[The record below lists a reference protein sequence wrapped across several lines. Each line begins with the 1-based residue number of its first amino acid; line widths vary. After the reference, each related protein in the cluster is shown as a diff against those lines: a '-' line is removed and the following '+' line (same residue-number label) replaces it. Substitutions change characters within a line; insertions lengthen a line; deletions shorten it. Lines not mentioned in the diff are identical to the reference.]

1 MGALFQ
7 DRPFAADCTQVQEA
21 ADGLFSWVL
30 GCSVP
35 PGAPPCC
42 NVFATVLQRFCN
54 GPTGSGKILI
64 VDLLYNDFRAL
75 QSGTCKLKRHNIG
88 YSQEN
93 RREC

>member
-1 MGALFQ
+1 MAFFRGFLV
-7 DRPFAADCTQVQEA
+7 VQCHPVRRRA
-21 ADGLFSWVL
+21 
-30 GCSVP
+30 
-35 PGAPPCC
+35 
-42 NVFATVLQRFCN
+42 ATVLQRFCN

-93 RREC
+93 RCEC